1 MSGVRTANE
10 KDMVEDHVIE
20 VLTELGYEHVPGE
33 ELTPENGERESYRQV
48 ILKERFI
55 RSVLR
60 LNPWLTDELVEQ
72 VYKKVTELAYKESS
86 LGMKEF
92 YDMLV
97 NGVKVKVRG
106 RNGERTRLVRLI
118 DLENPDNNEFLV
130 ADQFTVEFWAEN
142 NLYRRP
148 DVVVF
153 INGIPL
159 AVFEVKGENSNE
171 TAKDAFQDHVD
182 KKKDIPQL
190 YLYSQVLVVSDGLET
205 RYGSPTSGWERF
217 FFWEGIESDDD
228 LEVVKGID
236 IDDESIPIAYRH
248 RVTGEPFT
256 SVEVL
261 LRGLFDKRRFL
272 EYLSDFILHEQ
283 VGSGYIKKIAM
294 YHQFYT
300 VKKAIERTVR
310 AVQSKNVDDKR
321 IGTVWHTQGS
331 GKSLTML
338 FYARKALKTKELEN
352 PLLLFITDRR
362 ELDEQLHGVFSRAMK
377 TVDRAESI
385 RDLRRLLSKKSGGV
399 VFSTIQKF
407 GRMFDRFILTTP
419 TATEKSIEMVKSGGI
434 TRGISLKSMR
444 ADEEE
449 RDTGFIQVG
458 PLVVGEAVAKKVTV
472 KKLSEI
478 TDDDIK
484 GTGFSN
490 VGELIEF
497 LKRELDK
504 EPEKKLMERKAY
516 IVDFEIIDWYDKFT
530 PKVIFYPVLNE
541 RHNII
546 VIADEAHRSQY
557 RDLAKN
563 LRKALPNAAFMGFT
577 ATPVEYADR
586 STPLTF
592 GDYISI
598 YSMDIALRHRV
609 VVPIFYESR
618 LLKLHLT
625 NHFIDEEFDEISE
638 RIVKDPDVREELKK
652 KFATLEK
659 LILSEDRLKKIAE
672 DIVTHFNKRNQTLKG
687 KAMVVTISRRVA
699 VELYKHIEEYK
710 KRVGLKEPTVAVVI
724 SGSKS
729 RDPPEFKPHIRS
741 KKELNEL
748 ALSFKNPDSDP
759 QMVIVVDMW
768 LTGFDVPPLHTMY
781 FDKPMKNHS
790 LMQAIARVNRVFG
803 EKSGGLIV
811 DYIGIADD
819 LRKSLSL
826 YISRKGEEP
835 MTNVE
840 KVIDLLRE
848 KYDVVSSY
856 LSGIDYKN
864 WRNLSRK
871 ELTLLTAEAYDRI
884 AQKGEEAKKQ
894 FVKEVVALKK
904 LYSLASPHP
913 ITDEIRDDLIFFE
926 MIKRMVVKYQT
937 RNTKDLARQLER
949 DITSLISKS
958 IVADEPI
965 DIFEMLRMEK
975 PDISLLSEDFLKELL
990 NYEHKNYVVDVITK
1004 IIHDQLRV
1012 RMRRN
1017 PYRYK
1022 SLYEKL
1028 NELIDKYNRRI
1039 IEVSEVI
1046 AELVE
1051 IAKETR
1057 KAMES
1062 GKNLNMTEEELA
1074 FYDLLLAEGGLPE
1087 NYEIVSRVA
1096 KEIAKTLSGYVTVA
1110 DWKNRSQVRAKIK
1123 NELKRILMSDLGTF
1137 IRDYNQVVT
1146 LSEQILKQA
1155 EVIFEEN
1162 VRERT

>member
-1 MSGVRTANE
+1 MSGIRTANE
-10 KDMVEDHVIE
+10 KDMVEDHIIE
-20 VLTELGYEHVPGE
+20 VLTKLGYEYVPGE
-33 ELTPENGERESYRQV
+33 ELTPENGERESYRHV

-55 RSVLR
+55 RSILR

-72 VYKKVTELAYKESS
+72 VYKKVTEIAYREFS

-92 YDMLV
+92 YNMLV
-97 NGVKVKVRG
+97 NGVKVKVRDG
-106 RNGERTRLVRLI
+106 NGERTRLVRLI
-118 DLENPDNNEFLV
+118 DFENPENNEFLV

-148 DVVVF
+148 DIVVF

-159 AVFEVKGENSNE
+159 AIFEVKGENSNE
-171 TAKDAFQDHVD
+171 TAKDAFHDHMN
-182 KKKDIPQL
+182 KKEDIPQL
-190 YLYSQVLVVSDGLET
+190 YLYAQVLVVSDGLET

-228 LEVVKGID
+228 LDVVKGID
-236 IDDESIPIAYRH
+236 VDDEAIPTMYRH
-248 RVTGEPFT
+248 RETGEPFT

-272 EYLSDFILHEQ
+272 EYLNDFIIHEQ

-310 AVQSKNVDDKR
+310 AVQSKNVEDKR

-352 PLLLFITDRR
+352 PLLLFITDRH
-362 ELDEQLHGVFSRAMK
+362 ELDEQLFGVFSRAMK

-407 GRMFDRFILTTP
+407 GRMFDRFIITTP
-419 TATEKSIEMVKSGGI
+419 RATEEFIELVRAGKI
-434 TRGISLKSMR
+434 KRGISLKSMR

-449 RDTGFIQVG
+449 RDTGFIQIG
-458 PLVVGEAVAKKVTV
+458 PLVAGEAMAKEVTV
-472 KKLSEI
+472 KKLSEV

-484 GTGFSN
+484 GTGFSS
-490 VGELIEF
+490 VEELIEF
-497 LKRELDK
+497 LKGEMDK
-504 EPEKKLMERKAY
+504 GPEKKLMERKVY
-516 IVDFEIIDWYDKFT
+516 TVDFEIIDWYDEFT
-530 PKVIFYPVLNE
+530 PKDIFYPVLNE

-563 LRKALPNAAFMGFT
+563 LRRALPNAAFMGFT
-577 ATPVEYADR
+577 ATPIEYEDR

-598 YSMDIALRHRV
+598 YSMDIALRHHV

-625 NHFIDEEFDEISE
+625 NYFIDEEFDEISE
-638 RIVKDPDVREELKK
+638 KIVKDPDVKDELKR

-659 LILSEDRLKKIAE
+659 LILSKDRLKKIAE

-699 VELYKHIEEYK
+699 VELYNHIEEYK
-710 KRVGLKEPTVAVVI
+710 KQAGLKEPTVAVVI

-729 RDPPEFKPHIRS
+729 RDPPEFRPHIRS
-741 KKELNEL
+741 KKELKALE
-748 ALSFKNPDSDP
+748 LSFKDPDLDP

-790 LMQAIARVNRVFG
+790 LVQAIARVNRVFG

-819 LRKSLSL
+819 LRKSLSR
-826 YISRKGEEP
+826 YISKKAKEP

-840 KVIDLLRE
+840 RVIDLLKE

-856 LSGIDYKN
+856 LTGIDYKN

-871 ELTLLTAEAYDRI
+871 ELTLLTVEAYDKI
-884 AQKGEEAKKQ
+884 AQKGEDAKKQ

-904 LYSLASPHP
+904 LYTLASPHP
-913 ITDEIRDDLIFFE
+913 ITDQIRDDLVFFE
-926 MIKRMVVKYQT
+926 MIKKMIVKYQT
-937 RNTKDLARQLER
+937 RNIKDIARQLEK

-965 DIFEMLRMEK
+965 DVFEMLQMDK
-975 PDISLLSEDFLKELL
+975 PNISLLSEEFLRELL
-990 NYEHKNYVVDVITK
+990 NYDYKNYVVDIIAK
-1004 IIHDQLRV
+1004 ILHDQLRA

-1022 SLYEKL
+1022 TLYEKL

-1051 IAKETR
+1051 IARETR
-1057 KAMES
+1057 KAIES
-1062 GKNLNMTEEELA
+1062 GEELNMSEEELA
-1074 FYDLLLAEGGLPE
+1074 FYDLLLVEGGVSE
-1087 NYEIVSRVA
+1087 NYEVISRVA
-1096 KEIAKTLSGYVTVA
+1096 KEIARALSGYVTVA
-1110 DWKNRSQVRAKIK
+1110 DWKKRSQVRAKIK
-1123 NELKRILMSDLGTF
+1123 NEVKRILMSDLGVF
-1137 IRDYNQVVT
+1137 IKDYNQIVR
-1146 LSEQILKQA
+1146 LSEQVLKQA
-1155 EVIFEEN
+1155 EILFEEK
-1162 VRERT
+1162 VKEEA